1 MRWKQLEELEK
12 QRIEQIKK
20 DTEDARLK
28 LEDEMQNALYEYQAE
43 QIRQGLFQNVVQLKV
58 IVWIFKRAAEWELT
72 DLRKLKSRIEDFC
85 IT

>member
-58 IVWIFKRAAEWELT
+58 IV
-72 DLRKLKSRIEDFC
+72 
-85 IT
+85 